1 MTDMHMDTDGADFD
15 VEADR
20 KRLAHTIDSIAM
32 WRKQMASDYADDWR
46 ARRANNRVHHAL
58 RQLTRFIYS
67 LPADDRDLRN
77 LRSAPI
83 WQRAGGWEAL
93 HLDDA
98 TIALL
103 GRFWINQGAS
113 NGRNPQPTEVQMR
126 RMLRQADGS
135 EQRRRR
141 EARQR
146 AEAGYGDE

>member
-1 MTDMHMDTDGADFD
+1 MHMDTDGADFD
-15 VEADR
+15 VEAHR

-83 WQRAGGWEAL
+83 GSALVAGKRCTSMTRRSRCWGGSGLTRVPAM
-93 HLDDA
+93 
-98 TIALL
+98 
-103 GRFWINQGAS
+103 GA
-113 NGRNPQPTEVQMR
+113 PQPTEVQMR